1 MARPTPALVL
11 WHGLTSSGR
20 AWQPMVAELSRHFA
34 VHTPTVL
41 GHRGGHPPGPRT
53 TLTDFVDD
61 AEQYLDTTGLD
72 RPHLAG
78 HSLGGYLAIELA
90 RRGRAASVTAFS
102 PAGFWKLGDG
112 TPHRVLRG
120 VGRSV
125 RIARYARPV
134 LKAAVSITAG
144 RRFYLGAALRDP
156 ASMTARQARQV
167 IDDQAGCRAARNLAI
182 TDDEAILRLDP
193 VPCPI
198 TVAWAEHDEVLPMAD
213 YAEAVR
219 TRLPAARFVV
229 LPGVGHAAM
238 VDDPGLVVRTIH
250 DGVGQD
256 QPE

>member
-20 AWQPMVAELSRHFA
+20 AWQPMVGELSRHFA

-41 GHRGGHPPGPRT
+41 GHRGGQKSGPRT
-53 TLTDFVDD
+53 TLTDMVDD
-61 AEQYLDTTGLD
+61 AERYLDTTGLD
-72 RPHLAG
+72 RPHLVG

-102 PAGFWKLGDG
+102 PAGFWNPGDG
-112 TPHRVLRG
+112 TPHWVRRG

-156 ASMTARQARQV
+156 ASMTARQAWQV
-167 IDDQAGCRAARNLAI
+167 IDDQAGCAAGLTLALG
-182 TDDEAILRLDP
+182 DDDVIALLDP
-193 VPCPI
+193 LPCPI
-198 TVAWAEHDEVLPMAD
+198 TVAWAQHDEVLPIQD

-219 TRLPAARFVV
+219 ARLPAARFVV

-238 VDDPGLVVRTIH
+238 VDDPGLVARTIL
-250 DGVGQD
+250 DGTG
-256 QPE
+256 